1 MSGPMPNLPAWTAIV
16 VAVLMVIGAL
26 LALTGA
32 IGLLRLRTFYERVH
46 APTLATTWGAGCVLI
61 GSMIYFTVLQSRPVV
76 HELLIAIFMTITTPI
91 SLLLLVRAAL
101 FRDRQAG
108 NPSVPS
114 TQPEKSMLARTM
126 GKPALHDDGDD
137 AG

>member
-1 MSGPMPNLPAWTAIV
+1 MSSPLPALPAWAAIV
-16 VAVLMVIGAL
+16 VAVLLVTGAL
-26 LALTGA
+26 LALIGA

-108 NPSVPS
+108 SSTVPA
-114 TQPEKSMLARTM
+114 TQPEKSVLAQRMANQTVRSDE
-126 GKPALHDDGDD
+126 AD
-137 AG
+137 AH

>member
-1 MSGPMPNLPAWTAIV
+1 MNVPLHDLPAWASVV
-16 VAVLMVIGAL
+16 VAVLLVVGAL

-61 GSMIYFTVLQSRPVV
+61 GSMVYFTVLQSRLVV

-108 NPSVPS
+108 SRAVPP
-114 TQPEKSMLARTM
+114 TQPEKSMLARHI
-126 GKPALHDDGDD
+126 GKQTVRADEADPD
-137 AG
+137 